1 MQPDYP
7 PIPSERSVTGPPQ
20 QDLTEVEWYIY
31 EDLNYF
37 FTIIFE

>member
-7 PIPSERSVTGPPQ
+7 PIPVERSSTGESEQ
-20 QDLTEVEWYIY
+20 LSEVEWYIY

-37 FTIIFE
+37 FTIIIE